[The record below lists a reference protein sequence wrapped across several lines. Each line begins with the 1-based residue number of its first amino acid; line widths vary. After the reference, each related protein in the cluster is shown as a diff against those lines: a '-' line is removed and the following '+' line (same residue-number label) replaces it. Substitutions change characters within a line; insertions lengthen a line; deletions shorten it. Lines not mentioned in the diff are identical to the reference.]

1 MRSFTVYGTKDGN
14 EEYVTVVHS
23 AAEGKTAHEMMKTQ
37 NYFDTIRVRDCLGGL
52 CFERDLKTGEKVA

>member
-23 AAEGKTAHEMMKTQ
+23 AAEGKTAHDMMKTQ
-37 NYFDTIRVRDCLGGL
+37 NYFDRIRVRDALGGIQ
-52 CFERDLKTGEKVA
+52 FEYNLKTGEKVA